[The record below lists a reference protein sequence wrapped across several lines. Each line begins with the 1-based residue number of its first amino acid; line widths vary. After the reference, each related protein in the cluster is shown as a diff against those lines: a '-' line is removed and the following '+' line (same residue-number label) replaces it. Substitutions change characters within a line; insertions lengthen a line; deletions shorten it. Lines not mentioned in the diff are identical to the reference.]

1 MASGSAEFARYFVAM
16 RRGLVGLSVGAA
28 IALLAACGSDGP
40 TGPAPANIAGT
51 WEFVSPAIFSGN
63 GYWCNYIRT
72 TLSIV
77 QSGSHFSGT
86 YSIPT
91 PECSWADGVTLGPRI
106 TGNVVNGTVSDTAF
120 TFAFDGVD
128 IDSAA
133 ASYVSV
139 GVLSGDSLAGTT
151 TMRAPLVPGYTE
163 TLTGAWSAQRVSDT
177 PAGAQATG
185 LPSFRRR

>member
-1 MASGSAEFARYFVAM
+1 VAPLSSPGILLRCGVDSWVSA
-16 RRGLVGLSVGAA
+16 LVQL
-28 IALLAACGSDGP
+28 
-40 TGPAPANIAGT
+40 
-51 WEFVSPAIFSGN
+51 
-63 GYWCNYIRT
+63 
-72 TLSIV
+72 
-77 QSGSHFSGT
+77 
-86 YSIPT
+86 
-91 PECSWADGVTLGPRI
+91 DGVTLGPRI

-163 TLTGAWSAQRVSDT
+163 TLTGAWSAERVSDT